1 MLDFKTLKKTMAS
14 DNWSVKAYQHIDG
27 KRSLIEWTTG
37 MSHRHAKEYF
47 ARLRD
52 TDQYSEIYMKEAV

>member
-1 MLDFKTLKKTMAS
+1 MAS

-27 KRSLIEWTTG
+27 KATMVEWATG
-37 MSHRHAKEYF
+37 MSHRHAKEVF

-52 TDQYSEIYMKEAV
+52 TDQYSQITMKEAV